1 MICRHIV
8 QAARH
13 RPATPQ
19 LPRGSQTVSHGHAMV
34 RPIVAQAGFYRPSG
48 MLERM
53 WSGEQTILHQ
63 QGTLAQLAESWRVMP
78 QLLGQAVGLE
88 QHSAPQHLLEY
99 EGQNECGAE
108 PSSGKSGPTRRDRLI
123 QLVRGVARAG
133 VYARGRLQTRRRG
146 CQCARTVL
154 NRCKEPDA
162 VGSTNAAHT

>member
-1 MICRHIV
+1 
-8 QAARH
+8 
-13 RPATPQ
+13 
-19 LPRGSQTVSHGHAMV
+19 MV
-34 RPIVAQAGFYRPSG
+34 RPIVAQAGVYRPSG

-108 PSSGKSGPTRRDRLI
+108 PSVGKVRSHAPRPPHSVLSLIHISEPTRP
-123 QLVRGVARAG
+123 
-133 VYARGRLQTRRRG
+133 Y
-146 CQCARTVL
+146 
-154 NRCKEPDA
+154 
-162 VGSTNAAHT
+162 